1 MSCREMASSVEMLQA
16 KDAAHLMAQKIGEK
30 PGLVCSGYLPRNVW
44 LMMDVGMNVV
54 DFQSSGHVME
64 AGRGLLASSNFWRV
78 HDDVSHQL
86 VQVTVSC
93 TVIGETTPN
102 VVAKY
107 RASDVVTVVQ
117 IEIFRTKSG

>member
-1 MSCREMASSVEMLQA
+1 
-16 KDAAHLMAQKIGEK
+16 MAQKIGEK
-30 PGLVCSGYLPRNVW
+30 PGLVCSGYLPRNMW

-78 HDDVSHQL
+78 HDDVSVSHQL